1 MQRIIMSDLLLLF
14 KNYGEDYYGVRIYLS
29 YRRMFNMYCTVLV
42 RSTRYGVRVQ
52 YMLYRELIKNAYKSD
67 IIAQLISLQNT

>member
-1 MQRIIMSDLLLLF
+1 
-14 KNYGEDYYGVRIYLS
+14 
-29 YRRMFNMYCTVLV
+29 MYCTVLV